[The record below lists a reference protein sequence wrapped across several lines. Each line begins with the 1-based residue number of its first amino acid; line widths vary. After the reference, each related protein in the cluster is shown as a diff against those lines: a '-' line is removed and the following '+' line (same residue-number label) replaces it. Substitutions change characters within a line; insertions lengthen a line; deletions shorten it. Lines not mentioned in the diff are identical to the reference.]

1 MVTIPA
7 HLHSIIDHDGAVIL
21 DIPNNAMTTLNSTG
35 AFVWERLQRGLSIDA
50 ITRELVQDTG
60 IETSVAAMDIDAFME
75 QLKAKHL
82 VNLS

>member
-1 MVTIPA
+1 M
-7 HLHSIIDHDGAVIL
+7 G
-21 DIPNNAMTTLNSTG
+21 TLAAG
-35 AFVWERLQRGLSIDA
+35 LAFVWERLQRGLSIDA